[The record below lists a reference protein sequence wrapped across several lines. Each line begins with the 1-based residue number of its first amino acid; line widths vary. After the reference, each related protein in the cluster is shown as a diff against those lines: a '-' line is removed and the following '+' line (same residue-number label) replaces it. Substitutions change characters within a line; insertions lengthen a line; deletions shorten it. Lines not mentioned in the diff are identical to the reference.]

1 MAAQQQDFIVKNG
14 MVVRNTATI
23 STIDTFVGTSTDVIV
38 GQPTLNLNF
47 LTGRLDSRIAFTR
60 ASGATYVGPD
70 GYIKT
75 AAPGQPRF
83 EYSSTSTGTI
93 LGLLVEDQRTNS
105 YTSSTD
111 YYASL
116 SNGSVFWDG
125 SLGFRQNAPSAYST
139 TTIFTLSVYLKVN
152 AYTSGQT
159 ILLDIGD
166 GPSTANVSLST
177 FPAGAW
183 TRFVGTGT
191 LGPSGNFV
199 DIRLQSLPASYTL
212 GSTFAASAGGTCP
225 MTRNYGISPD
235 GQRTSTRILVLN
247 TTTGA
252 VISDMEVWG
261 LQVES
266 GQNATSLII
275 TGNSSVT
282 RSQEV
287 VQIIGTNFFPW
298 FNPTEGTFF
307 AEFDTS
313 WNGSTGQVNSSY
325 GVLNIDDQ
333 NYSGVYTSFN
343 GMGMYANSA
352 AATGNLRWATRNGN
366 VSVNTGPAILIN
378 PGTYITAGKIYKLAG
393 AYAPNIVALAGMGIQ
408 VSTATDYTS
417 GIFVFNRMRI
427 GQQNTGGNGP
437 TTLHGHLRRIQ
448 YWPKRLTNTQMLALT
463 SSTLYTGNNLA
474 NVDKPVARTANTSN
488 FIVQQGVQIRQNLE
502 VPDVDKY
509 YVTTLTRPTQQPSL
523 KLNFLAGRLDPRIQ
537 FSRASQATYVGAD
550 GFIKYVSTDTPRF
563 QYSSTSTGTCLGLLI
578 ESQRSNMYRWSTTI
592 TTATWSSGAFYQLS
606 SIQENAAQAP
616 DGSYSAI
623 LVSNTPNLASIVNPN
638 RDNFTTATFWTRSVY
653 AKYITGSPLFF
664 IQSILVDNSY
674 PVATFDLQAGTA
686 SAGYGSSTG
695 NVSISNAGNGW
706 WRCSFTV
713 QTLSTGSAALAI
725 VGDSYFIGGYGST
738 SVPTTLAL
746 WGFQAEIGK
755 FASSLIPTGSA
766 AATRAADTAY
776 MFGQNFTS
784 WNNPSEGTYF
794 AEGLLSPGY
803 QDFASVITTR
813 DSPGN
818 NYINLYQYIGQLG
831 GTLRYGNNTQIGD
844 PNSFGATNTGTFY
857 RQALTYKSGSYYS
870 TYNNATSAV
879 ITDTRVPFNID
890 RMYIG
895 GNQNGDGN
903 YNSVMRQIVY
913 YPTQLT
919 TATMLTLTSS
929 TFI

>member
-1 MAAQQQDFIVKNG
+1 MANQQDFIVKNG

-23 STIDTFVGTSTDVIV
+23 SNLDNFVGTSTDVIV

-75 AAPGQPRF
+75 AASGQPRF

-116 SNGSVFWDG
+116 SNGYVFWDG

-139 TTIFTLSVYLKVN
+139 TTIFTMSVYLKVN

-212 GSTFAASAGGTCP
+212 GSTFSASAGGTCP

-307 AEFDTS
+307 AEFDTQ
-313 WNGSTGQVNSSY
+313 WTGSSGQVNSSY
-325 GVLNIDDQ
+325 GVLSIDDQ

-343 GMGMYANSA
+343 GIGMYANSA
-352 AATGNLRWATRNGN
+352 VSTGNLRWATRNGMVN
-366 VSVNTGPAILIN
+366 VNTGPVTLIN
-378 PGTYITAGKIYKLAG
+378 PGTYITPGKIYKLAG
-393 AYAPNIVALAGMGIQ
+393 AYASNAIALAGMGIQ

-463 SSTLYTGNNLA
+463 SSTVYTGANFADLA
-474 NVDKPVARTANTSN
+474 PRSSYTANTSN
-488 FIVQQGVQIRQNLE
+488 FVVQQGVQIRQNLE

-509 YVTTLTRPTQQPSL
+509 YVTNLTRPTQQPSL
-523 KLNFLAGRLDPRIQ
+523 KLNFLTGKLDPRIK
-537 FSRASQATYVGAD
+537 FSRASQATYIDAS
-550 GFIKYVSTDTPRF
+550 GFVDYASVDQPRF
-563 QYSSTSTGTCLGLLI
+563 QYSTTSTGTCLGLLI
-578 ESQRSNMYRWSTTI
+578 ESQRTNMYRWSTTI
-592 TTATWSSGAFYQLS
+592 TTSTWGTGAFYQTS
-606 SIQENAAQAP
+606 SIQENAIKAP
-616 DGSYSAI
+616 DGSYSAV
-623 LVSNTPNLASIVNPN
+623 LVSNIPNLNTAITPN
-638 RDNFTTATFWTRSVY
+638 RDNYTTATYWTRSVY

-674 PVATFDLQAGTA
+674 AVATFDIQAGTA

-713 QTLSTGSAALAI
+713 LTLSTGSVGLAI
-725 VGDSYFIGGYGST
+725 IGDSYFIGGYGST
-738 SVPTTLAL
+738 ATPTTFGL
-746 WGFQAEIGK
+746 WGFQAEAGS

-766 AATRAADTAY
+766 AATRSGDTAY
-776 MFGQNFTS
+776 MFGQDFTS
-784 WNNPSEGTYF
+784 WNNPSQGTYF
-794 AEGLLSPGY
+794 AEGLLSPNY
-803 QDFASVITTR
+803 PNFASVITTR

-818 NYINLYQYIGQLG
+818 NYITLYQYIGQVG
-831 GTLRYGNNTQIGD
+831 GTLRYGNNVQIGD

-870 TYNNATSAV
+870 TFNTATSTP
-879 ITDTRVPFNID
+879 ITDARLPFNID

-903 YNSVMRQIVY
+903 YNSVMRRIVY

-919 TATMLTLTSS
+919 TATMLALTSS